1 MKRFINILILIAL
14 FFFPVISQAQ
24 SFRNIYDKYSDNP
37 GCSSV
42 LMEKKM
48 IKAIAAKSNDKD
60 LVKLLDGIES
70 IRILSSVGR
79 NENMISDVKK
89 FISSGDFTRM
99 GERTED
105 GKCDTFYLFDGGD
118 YESTFIMLSVS
129 STKTTVIRIF
139 GFFNVKDISK
149 LSRIAR

>member
-1 MKRFINILILIAL
+1 
-14 FFFPVISQAQ
+14 
-24 SFRNIYDKYSDNP
+24 
-37 GCSSV
+37 
-42 LMEKKM
+42 MEKKM

-79 NENMISDVKK
+79 NDNMIADVKK
-89 FISSGDFTRM
+89 FISSNDFKRM

-105 GKCDTFYLFDGGD
+105 GKCDTFYLFDGG
-118 YESTFIMLSVS
+118 ESTFIMLSVS
-129 STKTTVIRIF
+129 PTKTTVIRIF
-139 GFFNVKDISK
+139 GYFNVKDISK